1 MSILDGLTKDY
12 IGPNSS
18 LLGDFKHVKY
28 NFDIPLYFDISN
40 SEMINFGLA
49 WDICVA
55 GWIETYPAV
64 RGVNIYHPVHEGK
77 TMMRLNETS
86 SNFEN
91 QVFTKFPPFAP
102 IQYETYIHENE
113 GGKDFTSG
121 SKSAST
127 ETVIDVVD
135 KELESASFG
144 FNNEIVSSKEHS
156 GGENN
161 ARILLGPQRLLD
173 LNWHLPIPAYKKR
186 LSKDRDVYDIGY
198 HFSSTDSSK
207 QMSGRYEEIM
217 FTGKNAFN
225 FMNWHNKFIDAPKL
239 SKVIRRMAQCREFH
253 GTLGGLS
260 FLALAMKIP
269 TTIHTNKRMVWT
281 PQKQVFKVLAKRS
294 GAKFVEATH

>member
-1 MSILDGLTKDY
+1 MSIFDGLTKDY

-18 LLGDFKHVKY
+18 LLGDYKHVKY

-113 GGKDFTSG
+113 GGKDFSSG

-127 ETVIDVVD
+127 ETVTDVVD

-173 LNWHLPIPAYKKR
+173 MRWHLPIPAYKKR
-186 LSKDRDVYDIGY
+186 LVKDDTIYDIGY
-198 HFSSTDSSK
+198 HFSSSDSSK
-207 QMSGRYEEIM
+207 QMSGKYEEIM
-217 FTGKNAFN
+217 FTGKDTFN
-225 FMNWHNKFIDAPKL
+225 FMNWHNKYLDAPKL
-239 SKVIRRMAQCREFH
+239 DKVVRRMAQCREFH

-260 FLALAMKIP
+260 FLALAMNIP

-281 PQKQVFKVLAKRS
+281 PQKKVFKVLAKRS

>member
-18 LLGDFKHVKY
+18 LLGDYKHVKY

-40 SEMINFGLA
+40 TDMINFGLA

-55 GWIETYPAV
+55 GWIETFPAV

-77 TMMRLNETS
+77 TMMRLDETS

-102 IQYETYIHENE
+102 IQYFTYIHENE

-121 SKSAST
+121 SKSANT
-127 ETVIDVVD
+127 ESVIDVID
-135 KELESASFG
+135 KEIESASFG
-144 FNNEIVSSKEHS
+144 YNNEIVSSKEHS
-156 GGENN
+156 GGTNN
-161 ARILLGPQRLLD
+161 ARILIGPQRLLD
-173 LNWHLPIPAYKKR
+173 SNWRLPIPAYKKR
-186 LSKDRDVYDIGY
+186 LDKDKTVYDIGY
-198 HFSSTDSSK
+198 HFSSTDNSK
-207 QMSGRYEEIM
+207 QMSSRYEEVM
-217 FTGKNAFN
+217 FTGKNTFN
-225 FMNWHNKFIDAPKL
+225 FMQWHNKFEDAPKL
-239 SKVIRRMAQCREFH
+239 DKVVRRMAQCKEFH

-260 FLALAMKIP
+260 FLALAMNIP
-269 TTIHTNKRMVWT
+269 TTIHINKRMVWT
-281 PQKQVFKVLAKRS
+281 PQKKVFKILAKRS

>member
-1 MSILDGLTKDY
+1 MSILDGLTKEY
-12 IGPNSS
+12 IGENSS

-91 QVFTKFPPFAP
+91 QVFTKYAPFAP
-102 IQYETYIHENE
+102 IEYITYVHENE
-113 GGKDFTSG
+113 GGKDFSSG

-127 ETVIDVVD
+127 ETVSDVIN
-135 KELESASFG
+135 KEIENASFG
-144 FNNEIVSSKEHS
+144 FNNEIVSSHEHS
-156 GGENN
+156 GGLNN

-173 LNWHLPIPAYKKR
+173 MSWKMPIPAYKKR
-186 LSKDRDVYDIGY
+186 LVKDKDVYDIGY

-207 QMSGRYEEIM
+207 QMSSRYEEIM
-217 FTGKNAFN
+217 FTGKNTFN

-239 SKVIRRMAQCREFH
+239 TKVIRRMAQCKEFH

-260 FLALAMKIP
+260 FLALAMNIP
-269 TTIHTNKRMVWT
+269 TTIHYNNRMVWT